1 MGFDKAITYF
11 SRVANRYMTQCTNTS
26 LNTNPHYASVDVGET
41 KENIPKKGLRELVNF
56 LKEKCAFR
64 DVAVAAFLDAK
75 HTNCLLVPAFG
86 ANIVEGE
93 LLQRS

>member
-11 SRVANRYMTQCTNTS
+11 SRVANRHMTQCTNTS
-26 LNTNPHYASVDVGET
+26 LNTNPHYDSVDVGEI
-41 KENIPKKGLRELVNF
+41 KENIPKMGLRELVKF

-75 HTNCLLVPAFG
+75 QTNCLLVPAFG
-86 ANIVEGE
+86 SDIVEG
-93 LLQRS
+93 